1 MFRSYELVY
10 ISLHIPLQYWN
21 PNEGPLLSFVDFFN
35 YSSLQKDS
43 LVSFSKFSFFKMN
56 YKTMTA
62 NNTYQKSTQN
72 VLFLNRKSHWKWL
85 VRFKHFI
92 DLQQKQSFC
101 IDIWQKW
108 HPFLFAFIHHVL
120 KLVNTFKWKPSN
132 KICLNFWNKFWIYW
146 FGWARDP
153 VVNVGL
159 RVMQVSSPYLTYNLW
174 GLHVRLTSHEHYQQ
188 FFKNYLTFTIF

>member
-1 MFRSYELVY
+1 MIAFQMHIMILKIVVNVLYIEELMVLVPIMPEALAFALGAHHGLPLARYELCFDLTS
-10 ISLHIPLQYWN
+10 SLHIPLQYWK

-72 VLFLNRKSHWKWL
+72 VLFLNRKSHWKSL

-92 DLQQKQSFC
+92 DSQQKQWFS

-108 HPFLFAFIHHVL
+108 HPFLFAFIDHVL
-120 KLVNTFKWKPSN
+120 KLVNTFK
-132 KICLNFWNKFWIYW
+132 
-146 FGWARDP
+146 
-153 VVNVGL
+153 
-159 RVMQVSSPYLTYNLW
+159 
-174 GLHVRLTSHEHYQQ
+174 
-188 FFKNYLTFTIF
+188 